1 MAKTAPNQPTDRP
14 PRSLKTIYPTWG
26 VGVVG
31 VRLLACH
38 ARARRSIPCLLERK
52 WRLQTWRR
60 RCRGGQINYRSGTAV
75 TWRGGTTA
83 TLT

>member
-31 VRLLACH
+31 VVVQWLDSSPVTQEPGVRFPAY
-38 ARARRSIPCLLERK
+38 
-52 WRLQTWRR
+52 WRESGVFK
-60 RCRGGQINYRSGTAV
+60 RGDAV
-75 TWRGGTTA
+75 VVVDK
-83 TLT
+83 